1 MARAVKHF
9 DLHQVA
15 DTELRVVSDVE
26 SGVLEAI
33 QAEDAV
39 IRGYVES
46 GLWRHSWV
54 DLFILQD
61 LQSLAGQLG
70 EAGGLPPGG
79 SQALD
84 LRPVVNAYDLADL
97 SGCHVFVNQKVM
109 LKEGYWDDPAAMRAL
124 LAHEHAHPLS
134 ENETTRASRA
144 LRLQMTASAE
154 AGTAPSA
161 AGAATAGAPLA
172 LDALVT
178 VLAEKL
184 CCYAPREIFANDF
197 TIAGG
202 FAEDLFHLDERVMA
216 AAGQGVL
223 ARDDLVSHLQGEVE
237 QGRLAAAEAAQLL
250 LVGDLRG
257 YLDLALEIAP
267 FYRTGRAEQAV
278 RLEAALFKNVF
289 PCLEPQVEG
298 VYRDLK
304 SLYLELHP
312 HFTVAALA
320 SWGRRVLERLADAL
334 QERGMKPGFS
344 LDCLKES
351 EEKHG
356 RVG

>member
-26 SGVLEAI
+26 GGVLEVI

-39 IRGYVES
+39 VRGYVES

-61 LQSLAGQLG
+61 LQPLAGQLG

-84 LRPVVNAYDLADL
+84 RRPVVNAYDLADL

-109 LKEGYWDDPAAMRAL
+109 LREGYWDDPAAVRAL

-144 LRLQMTASAE
+144 LRLRMTAATE
-154 AGTAPSA
+154 AGAETAA
-161 AGAATAGAPLA
+161 ASLS
-172 LDALVT
+172 LDALVS
-178 VLAEKL
+178 VLAEKM
-184 CCYAPREIFANDF
+184 CCYAPREVFANDL
-197 TIAGG
+197 TITGG
-202 FAEDLFHLDERVMA
+202 FAEDLFHLDGQVVA
-216 AAGQGVL
+216 AAARGVL
-223 ARDDLVSHLQGEVE
+223 ARGNLVSHLQSEVD
-237 QGRLAAAEAAQLL
+237 QGKLAARDVALLL

-257 YLDLALEIAP
+257 YLDLALETAP
-267 FYRTGRAEQAV
+267 FYRTGRPEQAMQ
-278 RLEAALFKNVF
+278 LEAVLFKDIF
-289 PCLEPQVEG
+289 PCLEPRVEG

-304 SLYLELHP
+304 TLYLELRP
-312 HFTVAALA
+312 DLTVVALA
-320 SWGRRVLERLADAL
+320 SWGRRVLECLAEAL
-334 QERGMKPGFS
+334 HERGMEPGFS
-344 LDCLKES
+344 LDGSEER
-351 EEKHG
+351 EEKHA
-356 RVG
+356 

>member
-26 SGVLEAI
+26 SGVLEVI
-33 QAEDAV
+33 QAEDTV
-39 IRGYVES
+39 VRGYVES

-70 EAGGLPPGG
+70 GAGGLPPGG

-84 LRPVVNAYDLADL
+84 HRPVVNAYDLADL

-109 LKEGYWDDPAAMRAL
+109 LKEGYWDDPAAVRAL

-134 ENETTRASRA
+134 ENEATRASRA
-144 LRLQMTASAE
+144 LRLRMTAGTE
-154 AGTAPSA
+154 AGTATA
-161 AGAATAGAPLA
+161 AAPLS
-172 LDALVT
+172 LDALVAA
-178 VLAEKL
+178 LAEKL
-184 CCYAPREIFANDF
+184 CCYAPREIFANDL

-202 FAEDLFHLDERVMA
+202 FAEDLFHLDGRVVA
-216 AAGQGVL
+216 AAAQGVL
-223 ARDDLVSHLQGEVE
+223 ARGDLVSHLQSEVE
-237 QGRLAAAEAAQLL
+237 QGRLAAGEAALLL

-257 YLDLALEIAP
+257 YLDLALETAP

-278 RLEAALFKNVF
+278 QLEAVLFKDVF

-298 VYRDLK
+298 VYGDLK
-304 SLYLELHP
+304 GLYLELRP
-312 HFTVAALA
+312 DLTVVALA
-320 SWGRRVLERLADAL
+320 SWGRRVLECLAEAL
-334 QERGMKPGFS
+334 HERGMEPGFS
-344 LDCLKES
+344 LDCSKEW
-351 EEKHG
+351 EEKHA
-356 RVG
+356 RVA